1 LADETADLTI
11 QREVLIEAPA
21 DVVWRTITEPDQIT
35 EWFADRVELD
45 ARPGGVGT
53 FVFENSATKATS
65 TVAIAVETVDPPRQF
80 AFRWGHPE
88 GVDAAHANS
97 VLVQFT
103 LTADGDDRTR
113 LRVVETGL
121 ERVDWPDDQRTRYV
135 DEHRDGWSVALGRLA
150 ALLSR
155 G

>member
-1 LADETADLTI
+1 MADLTI

-35 EWFADRVELD
+35 AWFADRVELD

-53 FVFENSATKATS
+53 FVFENSATKTSS

-88 GVDAAHANS
+88 GVDAVHANS

-121 ERVDWPDDQRTRYV
+121 ERVDWPDDQRARYV
-135 DEHRDGWSVALGRLA
+135 DEHRDGWSVALGRLVV
-150 ALLSR
+150 LLSR